1 MKTKFSLKI
10 FAALAFFSLTACDPS
25 HLNPDNQGDF
35 DSVLEISHEMIVLG
49 SQLEDPYSVEN
60 MTKAL
65 HSLYPTKSQ
74 VVELE
79 ATNHYVRLLPRSDED
94 FALLESLGVRMLDH
108 PMDYQILQEG
118 DYYHDPSIAEGDIT
132 WQYAVVSPDF
142 VAPDGIRCELLH
154 KCYLAE
160 PETTKAGMEWVDWAA
175 VERESF
181 RLTGNENMLEPDTK
195 GKKKES
201 YVPKGRISV
210 LDKDYDTDPVG
221 VSGVQVSC
229 NVFVRFDS
237 CYTDEEGYY
246 QMRRSFSSKPR
257 YRLIFNNVKGFS
269 IGINGIFL
277 KGSISTLG
285 KHSPEGCN
293 IKVTP
298 ASESKL
304 FKRCVIN
311 NAAYDYYSSCS
322 SYGIK
327 ISTPPSDLRIW
338 ALGIMDCSASLMLHH
353 GAILD
358 LDVIK
363 SVLGVYEPLIRFF
376 LPDILIGV
384 NGAKTYASIYHVTQ
398 HELAHASHF
407 MSVGK
412 KYWTDYA
419 LYIAISYI
427 TSGGV
432 TYGSGT
438 EEDAGLCE
446 VGEMWAY
453 YVENVLFKERYP
465 KFQGYFGGKYWFHP
479 EIFTYLDK
487 RGMNRFKIFQA
498 LDSGVKSKE
507 SLRLRLISLFPECR
521 SMINEAFNNYR

>member
-1 MKTKFSLKI
+1 MALLS
-10 FAALAFFSLTACDPS
+10 FAACDPS
-25 HLNPDNQGDF
+25 HLDSDFQGDF
-35 DSVLEISHEMIVLG
+35 DYGAGVAHEMIVLG
-49 SQLEDPYSVEN
+49 RQLDDPYSLEN

-65 HSLYPTKSQ
+65 HSVYPTKSQ

-79 ATNHYVRLLPRSDED
+79 ATNHYVRLLPRNDD
-94 FALLESLGVRMLDH
+94 DLMLLESMGVRTMDH

-118 DYYHDPSIAEGDIT
+118 DYYHDPSIEEGKIT

-142 VAPDGIRCELLH
+142 KAPEGIECELLH
-154 KCYLAE
+154 KCFLAE
-160 PETTKAGMEWVDWAA
+160 PETTKAGMEWVDWDA

-181 RLTGNENMLEPDTK
+181 RLTGNGDMLAPETK
-195 GKKKES
+195 GKKKEAKI
-201 YVPKGRISV
+201 PRGRISIV
-210 LDKDYDTDPVG
+210 DKDYDGEPAG

-246 QMRRSFSSKPR
+246 QMRRSFSSEPR

-269 IGINGIFL
+269 VGMNAIFI

-285 KHSPEGCN
+285 KHSPEGYN
-293 IKVTP
+293 LRVTS

-304 FKRCVIN
+304 FKRCAVN
-311 NAAYDYYSSCS
+311 NAAYDYYESCS
-322 SYGIK
+322 SNGIK
-327 ISTPPSDLRIW
+327 IKTPPADLRIW
-338 ALGIMDCSASLMLHH
+338 LFGIMDSNAALMLHH

-358 LDVIK
+358 FDLISDA
-363 SVLGVYEPLIRFF
+363 LGVYLPLVRFF
-376 LPDILIGV
+376 LPDVILGTK
-384 NGAKTYASIYHVTQ
+384 NAKSYADLYHATQ
-398 HELAHASHF
+398 HELAHGSHF
-407 MSVGK
+407 MNVGK
-412 KYWTDYA
+412 SYWTDYA
-419 LYIAISYI
+419 IYIAKSYLA
-427 TSGGV
+427 SGGV
-432 TYGSGT
+432 VYGSGT
-438 EEDAGLCE
+438 ESDAGLCE

-465 KFQGYFGGKYWFHP
+465 AFQTYFGAKYWFHP
-479 EIFTYLDK
+479 EIFTYLDR

-498 LDSGVKSKE
+498 LDSGVTGKE